1 MNTEKSSLEAESRPS
16 CLGVV
21 SGSFSRL
28 NDWFDMNA
36 DPCYFGKQLK
46 ENLYNE
52 VEAKRLCIKLAKEL
66 IDSVRQN
73 DFHFKNMSTVEVLEY
88 LLK

>member
-1 MNTEKSSLEAESRPS
+1 MNTDKTSLENESQPS
-16 CLGVV
+16 CLGAV

-36 DPCYFGKQLK
+36 EPCYLGKQIK

-52 VEAKRLCIKLAKEL
+52 VEAKRLCIKLAREL

-73 DFHFKNMSTVEVLEY
+73 DFHFKNMSTIEVLEY